1 MFEKGIFMSLV
12 EINGFDESGSIGE
25 PIKFVRVGM
34 NKEDELKPFIYN
46 LLHFGKLN
54 LTKAVLKERGISTKR
69 RFIKDVFSDISF
81 SINEYVM
88 NIELQILILKM
99 FMASEFNYVKIR
111 RDELIR
117 AYNSEKIK
125 EVVSEVIDSLRKY
138 LFPFRYIESCV
149 KAYGHRYMIED
160 LIKTSKILRDPR
172 NHGSCRVY
180 SLIDG
185 GYPFAFWYEGFQD
198 EKFNIGMPFSRYQTP
213 IFGIS
218 HGDEYFPTISLSG
231 SIAYITKEDPSI
243 SYSYRIKQ
251 IEEIS
256 DLKLEDFVL
265 EYSKSC
271 SNPFFLER
279 ILFFGQI
286 PGELQYVIPYLN
298 YIRNNRFTEPFRVT
312 KSFTSFYKEFRGS
325 SERDLIIRGDIRP
338 NTNDEKLE
346 EECINYNLNVI
357 DASNF
362 VDPTLSLLADL
373 YKKAEESNLGS
384 HPLSMIDR
392 RLKRIEL
399 ILNNYYKVYK

>member
-1 MFEKGIFMSLV
+1 MSLI
-12 EINGFDESGSIGE
+12 EMNGFDESGSIGE
-25 PIKFVRVGM
+25 PIKFVRFGL
-34 NKEDELKPFIYN
+34 NREDELKPFIYN
-46 LLHFGKLN
+46 LLHFGTLN
-54 LTKAVLKERGISTKR
+54 LTKAVLRERDIRTKR
-69 RFIKDVFSDISF
+69 RFIRDIFSDTSF
-81 SINEYVM
+81 SINEYIM
-88 NIELQILILKM
+88 NPEFQLLILKM

-117 AYNSEKIK
+117 AYNSEKLK
-125 EVVSEVIDSLRKY
+125 ETVSEVISSLRKY

-149 KAYGHRYMIED
+149 KAYGHRYMVED

-231 SIAYITKEDPSI
+231 SIAYITKEDPSL

-256 DLKLEDFVL
+256 DIKLEDFVL

-279 ILFFGQI
+279 VLFYGQI
-286 PGELQYVIPYLN
+286 PKELQYVIPYIN
-298 YIRNNRFTEPFRVT
+298 YIRNNRLTEPFRVT
-312 KSFTSFYKEFRGS
+312 KSFTSFYKEFRGR
-325 SERDLIIRGDIRP
+325 SEKDLIIRGDTRP
-338 NTNDEKLE
+338 DTNDEILE
-346 EECINYNLNVI
+346 EECIRYNLNVI
-357 DASNF
+357 EASDF
-362 VDPTLSLLADL
+362 VDPALSLLADINER
-373 YKKAEESNLGS
+373 AIESNLGS
-384 HPLSMIDR
+384 HPLSIIDR
-392 RLKRIEL
+392 RLHRIES
-399 ILNNYYKVYK
+399 ILNNYYQV